1 MKLEQASKGKS
12 WEPTRL
18 HNGEGHGDWEEA
30 EDAPVATTGVVSTA
44 CQKGDLGNWG
54 RPTTD
59 EGRGFNVI
67 VKDGGQLGGGEGHKT
82 DETG

>member
-1 MKLEQASKGKS
+1 MEADPPCLMGKA
-12 WEPTRL
+12 TVTGK
-18 HNGEGHGDWEEA
+18 NA

-67 VKDGGQLGGGEGHKT
+67 GSGDGLSWASERVI
-82 DETG
+82 